1 MACTTILVG
10 KKASYDGA
18 PIIARNEDSA
28 NGEFNPKRFIV
39 TQSED
44 QPRLY
49 HSVLSHLDIQLPDNP
64 LRYTST
70 PNADLKDGIW
80 GEAGINAA
88 NVAMSATETITTN
101 ERVLGADPFV
111 EVQPAQGTKG
121 QADYKPLVPGGITE
135 EDFLTTVLPY
145 IHTAREGVTRLGS
158 LLEKYGT
165 SEMNGVAF
173 SDSHDIWWIETVGGH
188 HWIARRV
195 PEDCYVTMPNQ
206 LGIDDFDIK
215 DAFGKQENFMC
226 SADLR
231 EWMKANNLDLSV
243 DGETGHFNPRD
254 AFGSHS
260 DTDHVYNTPRAWF
273 MQRYLNPY
281 DEDWDTDEALH
292 NPESDDIPWARQPER
307 KVTIEDIKY
316 VLSSHYQG
324 TPYDPYG
331 KRGTHETR
339 TMYRPIGINRQS
351 ELSVMEIRPDKPAAY
366 AALQWISFGSNPFNA
381 IEPYY
386 TNVDSTPAYL
396 ESTTTR
402 VTTENHYWE
411 NRVIAALA
419 DEHYADNQQTIEAY
433 QIKAGAQG
441 HENVRLTDA
450 KIEADKSLV
459 GKLDSTDAVEVHR
472 VLEAANEQLAEK
484 LKKDTDDLLNKVLY
498 TTSMR
503 MKNGFFLS
511 DN

>member
-1 MACTTILVG
+1 MACTTILIG
-10 KKASYDGA
+10 KDASYDGA
-18 PIIARNEDSA
+18 PMIARNEDSA

-39 TQSED
+39 TQPED

-49 HSVLSHLDIQLPDNP
+49 HSVLSHLDIELPNDP

-80 GEAGINAA
+80 GEAGINSA
-88 NVAMSATETITTN
+88 NVAMTATETITSN

-111 EVQPAQGTKG
+111 EVQPAKGTKG
-121 QADYKPLVPGGITE
+121 EDGYTPLVPGGITE

-165 SEMNGVAF
+165 SEMNGVGF
-173 SDSHDIWWIETVGGH
+173 SDSHEIWWMETVGGH

-195 PEDCYVTMPNQ
+195 PDDCYVTMPNQ
-206 LGIDDFDIK
+206 LGIDDLDLD
-215 DAFGKQENFMC
+215 DAFGEAHDNMC

-231 EWMKANNLDLSV
+231 EFIANNHLDVTIS
-243 DGETGHFNPRD
+243 EEKGHINPRD
-254 AFGSHS
+254 LFGSHS

-273 MQRYLNPY
+273 MQRYLNPL
-281 DEDWDTDEALH
+281 DDDWDSEDAYYT
-292 NPESDDIPWARQPER
+292 PESDNLPWARQPER

-331 KRGTHETR
+331 KKGNHNTHTL
-339 TMYRPIGINRQS
+339 YRPIGINRQS
-351 ELSVMEIRPDKPAAY
+351 ELSIMEIRPDKPAAY
-366 AALQWISFGSNPFNA
+366 AALQWISFGSNPFNT

-386 TNVDSTPAYL
+386 TNVDITPAYL
-396 ESTTTR
+396 ESTSTR
-402 VTTENHYWE
+402 VTTESHYWE
-411 NRVIAALA
+411 NRIIAALA
-419 DEHYADNQQTIEAY
+419 DSHFMDNQQTIEAY
-433 QIKAGAQG
+433 QIKTGAYG
-441 HENVRLTDA
+441 HANVRETDA
-450 KIEADKSLV
+450 AIEANADLA
-459 GKLDSTDAVEVHR
+459 GKLDSTAEKSVHR
-472 VLEAANEQLAEK
+472 VLEAANQQLADK
-484 LKKDTDDLLNKVLY
+484 LKKDTDDLLDKILY
-498 TTSMR
+498 SVSMKMR
-503 MKNGFFLS
+503 NGFFLS